1 MKKILLAAAFLV
13 AAPAMAD
20 TRVCRHGHGEFLPTV
35 EVKVGNNEA
44 PKKKNYF
51 RAAAKLLAS
60 TTAGTMLG
68 GLIERMFRNQVNYGL
83 KYGALFGGLI
93 GARFAAEDLWGK
105 QDPWLWHDI
114 IHLAARLAERDR

>member
-1 MKKILLAAAFLV
+1 MKKLLLAALLV
-13 AAPAMAD
+13 TLPVSAG
-20 TRVCRHGHGEFLPTV
+20 TRTCRHGHYELLPQV
-35 EVKVGNNEA
+35 EVRVGNNETQ
-44 PKKKNYF
+44 KKKNYF